1 MGTSCIRRLS
11 ATLQSQGLIGTV
23 ATIAKRPVR
32 STAAFREQVLDGKGL
47 EIGGPSPFFRTFLPI
62 YEYIA
67 SLDNCVFASD
77 TVWEGRVTETFVYH
91 PTKPPGRNYIIDGV
105 DLGRFSDGSYD
116 FVLSCHNLEHIANP
130 VKALKEW
137 IRVTKPGGC
146 IILVLPDCHRTFDHR
161 RSPTPVSH
169 MLDDYARN
177 VTEDDATHLEEILAK
192 HDLRRDPSAGT
203 WENFRQRS
211 VNNSSFRCLHHH
223 VFDTNNLRELMET
236 LGLNVKVV
244 ETARPFH
251 ITLLARLPDRAQR
264 PEQDTSAK
272 TPVLVTAQ

>member
-1 MGTSCIRRLS
+1 MGTSYIRRLS

-32 STAAFREQVLDGKGL
+32 SIAVFREQVLNRKGL

-62 YEYIA
+62 YECIA

-77 TVWEGRVTETFVYH
+77 TVWEGRVTEAFVYH
-91 PTKPPGRNYIIDGV
+91 PTKPPGHNYIIDGV
-105 DLGRFSDGSYD
+105 DLRRFPDGSYD

-137 IRVTKPGGC
+137 VRVTKPGGC
-146 IILVLPDCHRTFDHR
+146 IILVLPDGHRTFDHR

-177 VTEDDATHLEEILAK
+177 VAEDDATHLEEILAK
-192 HDLRRDPSAGT
+192 HDMRRDPSAGT

-211 VNNSSFRCLHHH
+211 LNNSSFRCLHHH
-223 VFDTNNLRELMET
+223 VFDTGNIRELVET
-236 LGLNVKVV
+236 LGLRLEVIESVL
-244 ETARPFH
+244 PFH
-251 ITLLARLPDRAQR
+251 IAG
-264 PEQDTSAK
+264 
-272 TPVLVTAQ
+272 LVRVPPPASS